1 LVLALDDKDAAIKL
15 VRYARKERP
24 DLNIIARAYD
34 RVHVYALYQA
44 GANDIVREI
53 FDSSLRAG
61 RYALEN
67 MGLTEFEA
75 AEAQK
80 TFYKLDR
87 AALRELAELWDPS
100 QPVQKNTAYIEKSR
114 ALNKDFE
121 TAILESL
128 EAERAL
134 KERTAKDNIE

>member
-1 LVLALDDKDAAIKL
+1 MVLALDDKDAAIKL

-100 QPVQKNTAYIEKSR
+100 QPVQKKYGLHREIPR
-114 ALNKDFE
+114 PQQRF
-121 TAILESL
+121 
-128 EAERAL
+128 
-134 KERTAKDNIE
+134 

>member
-1 LVLALDDKDAAIKL
+1 MVLALDDKDAAIKL